1 MTDNKHDNDIA
12 GFSHRDIYTV
22 PDGFFE
28 AEKQRLSALARGP
41 WQAHRRRN
49 HRFLWG
55 TTATVT
61 AAAAAIA
68 CLVVIRPSD
77 TPQPETQTPEGIQTL
92 AQASSDSRMYL
103 DMPQE
108 MIDNDL
114 FMNTY

>member
-1 MTDNKHDNDIA
+1 MTDNRHKNGTA
-12 GFSHRDIYTV
+12 YLPHRDIYTV
-22 PDGFFE
+22 PNGFFE

-41 WQAHRRRN
+41 WQARRRRN
-49 HRFLWG
+49 RRLIWG
-55 TTATVT
+55 TTAT

-68 CLVVIRPSD
+68 CLVVIRPSA
-77 TPQPETQTPEGIQTL
+77 TPQPETPTSESAQSL

>member
-1 MTDNKHDNDIA
+1 MTYNRHNNGTADLT
-12 GFSHRDIYTV
+12 HRDIYTV

-41 WQAHRRRN
+41 WQARRRRN
-49 HRFLWG
+49 RRLIWG
-55 TTATVT
+55 TTAT

-68 CLVVIRPSD
+68 CLVVIRPSA
-77 TPQPETQTPEGIQTL
+77 TPQPETPTSESAQSL

>member
-1 MTDNKHDNDIA
+1 MTDIRPNNDTA
-12 GFSHRDIYTV
+12 DFTRRDIYTT

-41 WQAHRRRN
+41 WQARRRRS
-49 HRFLWG
+49 HRLFWG
-55 TTATVT
+55 TATIT

-68 CLVVIRPSD
+68 CLVVIRPAQ
-77 TPQPETQTPEGIQTL
+77 TPQPPTI
-92 AQASSDSRMYL
+92 AQANTTSTAQALTDSRLYL

>member
-1 MTDNKHDNDIA
+1 MTDNRYNNGTADLT
-12 GFSHRDIYTV
+12 HRDIYTV
-22 PDGFFE
+22 PNGFFE

-41 WQAHRRRN
+41 WQARRRRN
-49 HRFLWG
+49 RRLIWG
-55 TTATVT
+55 TTAT
-61 AAAAAIA
+61 AAAAPIA
-68 CLVVIRPSD
+68 CLVVMRPSA
-77 TPQPETQTPEGIQTL
+77 TPQPETPTSESAQSL

>member
-1 MTDNKHDNDIA
+1 MTDNRHDNDTA
-12 GFSHRDIYTV
+12 GLTHRDIYTV

-28 AEKQRLSALARGP
+28 AEKQRLSALAHGP
-41 WQAHRRRN
+41 WQARRRRN
-49 HRFLWG
+49 RRLLWG
-55 TTATVT
+55 TASVT

-68 CLVVIRPSD
+68 CLVVIRPSA
-77 TPQPETQTPEGIQTL
+77 TPQPGTPTSQSTQAL
-92 AQASSDSRMYL
+92 AQATSDSRMYL

>member
-1 MTDNKHDNDIA
+1 MTDNRHNNGTADLT
-12 GFSHRDIYTV
+12 HRDIYTV
-22 PDGFFE
+22 PNGFFE

-41 WQAHRRRN
+41 WQARRRRN
-49 HRFLWG
+49 RRLIWG
-55 TTATVT
+55 ATAT

-68 CLVVIRPSD
+68 CLVVIRPSA
-77 TPQPETQTPEGIQTL
+77 TPQPETPTSESAQSL

>member
-1 MTDNKHDNDIA
+1 MTDNRHNNGTADLT
-12 GFSHRDIYTV
+12 HRDIYTV

-41 WQAHRRRN
+41 WQARRRRN
-49 HRFLWG
+49 RRLIWG
-55 TTATVT
+55 TTAT

-68 CLVVIRPSD
+68 CLVVIRPSA
-77 TPQPETQTPEGIQTL
+77 TPQPETPTSESAQSL
-92 AQASSDSRMYL
+92 AQASSNSRMYL

>member
-1 MTDNKHDNDIA
+1 MTDNRHNNGTADLT
-12 GFSHRDIYTV
+12 HRDIYTV
-22 PDGFFE
+22 PNGFFE

-41 WQAHRRRN
+41 WQARRRRN
-49 HRFLWG
+49 RRLIWG
-55 TTATVT
+55 TTAT

-68 CLVVIRPSD
+68 CLVVIRPSA
-77 TPQPETQTPEGIQTL
+77 TPQPETPTSESAQSL

>member
-1 MTDNKHDNDIA
+1 MTDIRHNNDTA
-12 GFSHRDIYTV
+12 DFTRRDIYTT

-41 WQAHRRRN
+41 WQVRRRRN
-49 HRFLWG
+49 RRLFWG
-55 TTATVT
+55 TATVT

-68 CLVVIRPSD
+68 CLVVIRPAQ
-77 TPQPETQTPEGIQTL
+77 TPQPPTI
-92 AQASSDSRMYL
+92 AQANTTSTAQSPTDSRLYL

>member
-1 MTDNKHDNDIA
+1 MTDNRHNNGTADLT
-12 GFSHRDIYTV
+12 HRDIYTV

-41 WQAHRRRN
+41 WQARRRRN
-49 HRFLWG
+49 RRLIWG
-55 TTATVT
+55 TTAT

-68 CLVVIRPSD
+68 CLAVIRPSA
-77 TPQPETQTPEGIQTL
+77 TPQPETPTSESAQSL

>member
-1 MTDNKHDNDIA
+1 MTDNRHDNDTA
-12 GFSHRDIYTV
+12 GFTRRDIYTV

-49 HRFLWG
+49 RRLFWG
-55 TTATVT
+55 TTTVT

-68 CLVVIRPSD
+68 CLVVIHPSD
-77 TPQPETQTPEGIQTL
+77 TPQHATPSPNSAQTL
-92 AQASSDSRMYL
+92 AKAPSDSRMYL

>member
-41 WQAHRRRN
+41 WQARRRRN
-49 HRFLWG
+49 RRLIWG
-55 TTATVT
+55 TTAT

-68 CLVVIRPSD
+68 CLVVIRPSA
-77 TPQPETQTPEGIQTL
+77 TPQPETPTSESAQSL

>member
-1 MTDNKHDNDIA
+1 MTDIRHNNDTA
-12 GFSHRDIYTV
+12 DFTRRDIYTT

-41 WQAHRRRN
+41 WQARRRRS
-49 HRFLWG
+49 HRLFWG
-55 TTATVT
+55 TATIT

-68 CLVVIRPSD
+68 CLVVIRPAQ
-77 TPQPETQTPEGIQTL
+77 TPQPPTI
-92 AQASSDSRMYL
+92 AQANTTSTAQAPTDSRLYL

>member
-1 MTDNKHDNDIA
+1 MTDNKHDNNIA

-28 AEKQRLSALARGP
+28 AEKQRLSVLARGP

-49 HRFLWG
+49 HRLLWG

>member
-1 MTDNKHDNDIA
+1 MTDNRHNNGTADLT
-12 GFSHRDIYTV
+12 HRDIYTV

-41 WQAHRRRN
+41 WQARRRRN
-49 HRFLWG
+49 RRLIWG
-55 TTATVT
+55 TTAT

-68 CLVVIRPSD
+68 CLVVIRPSA
-77 TPQPETQTPEGIQTL
+77 TPQPETPTSESAQSL

>member
-1 MTDNKHDNDIA
+1 MTDNRHNNGTADLT
-12 GFSHRDIYTV
+12 HRDIYTV
-22 PDGFFE
+22 PNGFFE

-41 WQAHRRRN
+41 WQARRRRN
-49 HRFLWG
+49 RRLIWG
-55 TTATVT
+55 TTAT

-68 CLVVIRPSD
+68 CLVVIRPSA
-77 TPQPETQTPEGIQTL
+77 TPQPETQTSESAQSL

>member
-1 MTDNKHDNDIA
+1 MTDNRHNNGTADLT
-12 GFSHRDIYTV
+12 HRDIYTV
-22 PDGFFE
+22 PNGFFE
-28 AEKQRLSALARGP
+28 AEKQRLSALARGL
-41 WQAHRRRN
+41 WQARRRRN
-49 HRFLWG
+49 RRLIWG
-55 TTATVT
+55 TTAT

-68 CLVVIRPSD
+68 CLVVIRPSA
-77 TPQPETQTPEGIQTL
+77 TPQPETPTSESAQSL

>member
-1 MTDNKHDNDIA
+1 MTDNRHNNGTAD
-12 GFSHRDIYTV
+12 FTHRDIYTV
-22 PDGFFE
+22 PNGFFE

-41 WQAHRRRN
+41 WQARRRRN
-49 HRFLWG
+49 RRLIWG
-55 TTATVT
+55 TTAT

-68 CLVVIRPSD
+68 CLVVIRPSA
-77 TPQPETQTPEGIQTL
+77 TPQPETPTSESAQSL

>member
-49 HRFLWG
+49 RRLLWG

-77 TPQPETQTPEGIQTL
+77 TPQPETPTSESAQSL

>member
-1 MTDNKHDNDIA
+1 MADNRHNNTAD
-12 GFSHRDIYTV
+12 FTRRDIYTV
-22 PDGFFE
+22 PDGFFD

-41 WQAHRRRN
+41 WQARRRRN
-49 HRFLWG
+49 RRLFWG
-55 TTATVT
+55 TATVT

-77 TPQPETQTPEGIQTL
+77 TTPNGTPTTQSAQAL

>member
-1 MTDNKHDNDIA
+1 MTDNRHNNGTADLT
-12 GFSHRDIYTV
+12 HHDIYTV
-22 PDGFFE
+22 PNGFFE

-41 WQAHRRRN
+41 WQARRRRN
-49 HRFLWG
+49 RRLIWG
-55 TTATVT
+55 TTAT

-68 CLVVIRPSD
+68 CLVVIRPSA
-77 TPQPETQTPEGIQTL
+77 TPQPETPTSESAQSL

>member
-1 MTDNKHDNDIA
+1 MTDNRHDNDTA
-12 GFSHRDIYTV
+12 GFTRRDIYTV

-28 AEKQRLSALARGP
+28 AEKKRLSALAHGP

-49 HRFLWG
+49 RRLFWS
-55 TTATVT
+55 TATVT
-61 AAAAAIA
+61 AAAATIA

-77 TPQPETQTPEGIQTL
+77 TQQPVAQAPDHTQTL

-103 DMPQE
+103 DRPQE

>member
-1 MTDNKHDNDIA
+1 MTDNRHNNGTADLT
-12 GFSHRDIYTV
+12 HRDIYTV
-22 PDGFFE
+22 PNGFFE

-49 HRFLWG
+49 RRLLWG